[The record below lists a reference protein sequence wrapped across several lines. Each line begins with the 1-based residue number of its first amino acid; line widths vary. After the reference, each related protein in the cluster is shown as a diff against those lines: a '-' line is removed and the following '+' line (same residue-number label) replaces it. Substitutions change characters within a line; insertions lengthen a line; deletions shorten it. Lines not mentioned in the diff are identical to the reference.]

1 VIGSMNNRFIAAA
14 AGLFLAGASL
24 PALAVDG
31 DIEAGEQ
38 KASTCIACHGAQGNS
53 TNPEWPSLAGQPAE
67 YTVHQLK
74 LFRDGGREDPLMSS
88 QAAPLSDEDIRDLAV
103 YYEAQEAKH
112 HEADEEL
119 AERGKLIYRGGLPNE
134 GVAACI
140 ACHGP
145 AGEGIKGAKYPRV
158 GGQHAEYMR
167 KALREYRDGERDS
180 DPNRMMRDIAS
191 RMSDEDIEAVTEYM
205 TGLHR

>member
-1 VIGSMNNRFIAAA
+1 MNNRFIAAA
-14 AGLFLAGASL
+14 AGLILAGVSL

-31 DIEAGEQ
+31 DIEAGER
-38 KASTCIACHGAQGNS
+38 KAATCVACHGAQGNS
-53 TNPEWPSLAGQPAE
+53 NNPAWPSLAGQPAD
-67 YTVHQLK
+67 YIVYQLQ
-74 LFRDGGREDPLMSS
+74 LFRDGDRQDPLMTP
-88 QAAPLSDEDIRDLAV
+88 QAAGLSDEDIRDLAV
-103 YYEAQEAKH
+103 YYEAQEAVF

-119 AERGKLIYRGGLPNE
+119 VERGREIYRAGIPGQ
-134 GVAACI
+134 GVAACM

-145 AGEGIKGAKYPRV
+145 AGEGVKGAQYPRV
-158 GGQHAEYMR
+158 AGQHAQYMR
-167 KALREYRDGERDS
+167 KALREYRDEERDS

>member
-1 VIGSMNNRFIAAA
+1 MNNRFIAAA

-103 YYEAQEAKH
+103 YYEAQEAKY